1 MKKYLLGALF
11 VLGTMAY
18 AQGNRVIV
26 PVSAAGDATANLG
39 IEVTGEVFD
48 KAQKSLVVDIQ
59 SAASA
64 DGTGFAFRMPHLF
77 ANDDT
82 VKTAEGKFTAMI
94 LENNIPEAFVASP
107 KVKLVKAGVEADTQ
121 TGTVSGTADNVEVKY
136 NLAGGVN
143 TAKTVY
149 NGTVAVSAKAGNKT
163 GTFSDTSVE
172 LRVEVNGQ
180 V

>member
-39 IEVTGEVFD
+39 IEVTGEVFS

-77 ANDDT
+77 ATDT
-82 VKTAEGKFTAMI
+82 AVKTAEGKFTAMI
-94 LENNIPEAFVASP
+94 LENDAAKPFTNDPV
-107 KVKLVKAGVEADTQ
+107 VKLVKAGQVADKQ
-121 TGTVSGTADNVEVKY
+121 DGTVSGTADDVEVKY

-149 NGTVAVSAKAGNKT
+149 NGTVAVSAKAGTKT

-180 V
+180 A

>member
-39 IEVTGEVFD
+39 IEVTGEVFS
-48 KAQKSLVVDIQ
+48 KTQKSLVVDIQ

-77 ANDDT
+77 SGDT
-82 VKTAEGKFTAMI
+82 AVKTAEGKFTAMI
-94 LENNIPEAFVASP
+94 LENDTANSFTNTPTVQ
-107 KVKLVKAGVEADTQ
+107 LVKAGTGADTQ
-121 TGTVSGTADNVEVKY
+121 VGAVSGTADDVTVNYK
-136 NLAGGVN
+136 LTGGMN
-143 TAKTVY
+143 TAETVY
-149 NGTVAVSAKAGNKT
+149 NGTVAVSAKAGVKT

-172 LRVEVNGQ
+172 LRVEVSGQ
-180 V
+180 N

>member
-18 AQGNRVIV
+18 AQGNKVIEPIV
-26 PVSAAGDATANLG
+26 DGNATANLG
-39 IEVTGEVFD
+39 IEVTGQVFD
-48 KAQKSLVVDIQ
+48 KSQKSLVVDIK

-64 DGTGFAFRMPHLF
+64 DGTGFAFKMPHLF
-77 ANDDT
+77 VNDTD

-94 LENNIPEAFVASP
+94 LTNDTPETFTAP
-107 KVKLVKAGVEADTQ
+107 PTVKLVKAGIEADTQ
-121 TGTVSGTADNVEVKY
+121 TGKVSGTADNVEVKY
-136 NLAGGVN
+136 NLAGGMN
-143 TAKTVY
+143 TAETIY

-172 LRVEVNGQ
+172 LRVEVSGQ
-180 V
+180 A

>member
-39 IEVTGEVFD
+39 IEVTGEVFS

-77 ANDDT
+77 ADDTT

-94 LENNIPEAFVASP
+94 LTNNVAEEFKQAP
-107 KVKLVKAGVEADTQ
+107 TVELIKAGQGANTQ
-121 TGTVSGTADNVEVKY
+121 TGTVSGTADDVTVTY
-136 NLAGGVN
+136 NLAGGMN
-143 TAKTVY
+143 GANTVY
-149 NGTVAVSAKAGNKT
+149 NGTVAVSGKAGTKT